1 MTELEKLCKAKIPCP
16 ETGITVK
23 HTACDICAPSHH
35 CGIDAYVKDG
45 RVIKVEGT
53 KTHPHNHGLLCTKG
67 AANRDYIYREDR
79 LKTPMRRVGEKG
91 EGRFEPITWEEALTT
106 GLMPAGSWPRSRSM
120 WAEES

>member
-91 EGRFEPITWEEALTT
+91 EGRFEPITWEEAFTEIAQRL
-106 GLMPAGSWPRSRSM
+106 SKVK
-120 WAEES
+120 AENGPDGIL